1 MQTHLQ
7 QAAFNYETHK
17 HCKHWNKRTAAQYF
31 EKKCFPGE
39 PSSTESSWGL
49 NSWLHQHGLGRKG
62 DTHTIKLRDKI
73 NALKQI
79 SCPQFSFFSGWLL
92 FLSSL
97 CLDRLCNAVPDR
109 LAQVAVVDEVMM
121 M

>member
-17 HCKHWNKRTAAQYF
+17 HCKHWKKRTAAQYF
-31 EKKCFPGE
+31 EKKCFSGE

-49 NSWLHQHGLGRKG
+49 NSWLYQHGLGRKG

-92 FLSSL
+92 FLSGL
-97 CLDRLCNAVPDR
+97 CLDRLCNAFLDR
-109 LAQVAVVDEVMM
+109 LAQVAVVDEVMVL
-121 M
+121 